1 MNNKLLPALG
11 IIIASVILLTIS
23 EITTQES
30 VQIFI
35 KKYSFLFI
43 ISGMLLGIA
52 VTKYINKSTNQTK
65 TINTCLVL
73 AYIYF

>member
-11 IIIASVILLTIS
+11 IIIASVILITIS

-35 KKYSFLFI
+35 KRYSFLVI

-52 VTKYINKSTNQTK
+52 VTKRIHKSNQD
-65 TINTCLVL
+65 N
-73 AYIYF
+73 

>member
-11 IIIASVILLTIS
+11 IIIASVILITIS

-35 KKYSFLFI
+35 KRYSFLFI

-52 VTKYINKSTNQTK
+52 VTKRIHKSNQD
-65 TINTCLVL
+65 N
-73 AYIYF
+73 

>member
-23 EITTQES
+23 EIPTQES

-35 KKYSFLFI
+35 KKYSFLGI
-43 ISGMLLGIA
+43 ISGMLLGVA
-52 VTKYINKSTNQTK
+52 VTKYINKSNQD
-65 TINTCLVL
+65 N
-73 AYIYF
+73 

>member
-23 EITTQES
+23 EITTQEF

-35 KKYSFLFI
+35 KRYSFLGI
-43 ISGMLLGIA
+43 ISGMLLGVA
-52 VTKYINKSTNQTK
+52 VTKYINKSNQE
-65 TINTCLVL
+65 N
-73 AYIYF
+73 

>member
-30 VQIFI
+30 VQVSI
-35 KKYSFLFI
+35 KRYSFLCI
-43 ISGMLLGIA
+43 ISGMLLGLA
-52 VTKYINKSTNQTK
+52 VTKYINKSNQD
-65 TINTCLVL
+65 N
-73 AYIYF
+73 

>member
-11 IIIASVILLTIS
+11 IIIAAVILITIS

-35 KKYSFLFI
+35 KRYSFLFI
-43 ISGMLLGIA
+43 ISGMLLGIT
-52 VTKYINKSTNQTK
+52 VTKYINKSNQD
-65 TINTCLVL
+65 N
-73 AYIYF
+73 

>member
-11 IIIASVILLTIS
+11 IIIASVILITIS

-35 KKYSFLFI
+35 EKYSFLGI
-43 ISGMLLGIA
+43 ISGMLLGFA
-52 VTKYINKSTNQTK
+52 VTKYINKSNQD
-65 TINTCLVL
+65 N
-73 AYIYF
+73 

>member
-30 VQIFI
+30 VQDL
-35 KKYSFLFI
+35 Y
-43 ISGMLLGIA
+43 
-52 VTKYINKSTNQTK
+52 
-65 TINTCLVL
+65 
-73 AYIYF
+73 

>member
-35 KKYSFLFI
+35 EKYSFLGI

-52 VTKYINKSTNQTK
+52 VTKRIHKSNQD
-65 TINTCLVL
+65 N
-73 AYIYF
+73 